1 MATTAEILSTDAGN
15 LLTVGSD
22 GGTYLDLATIPVTET
37 TTTLVDNGDGTF
49 TYTNEDGIAVTID
62 SKGTLVDNGDGTFTF
77 TDAAGTVVTWSE
89 TLTSL
94 EQDNVTGNIT
104 YTDENG
110 VATTA
115 EILSTDVGNLLTV
128 GSDGG
133 TYLDLATIPVTETT
147 TTLVDN
153 GDGTFTYTNEDGIAV
168 TIDSKGTLVDNGD
181 GTFAIVHD
189 VPLESMVTFPSD
201 GISKG
206 RRKVVVLRS
215 HRGRYL
221 TVGANCE
228 RYLPLWLRISAV
240 VATPFSSETSPTP
253 MMRPRGDRETSPT
266 PMKMGWLPRQKSS
279 PQMPVTCS
287 QLAPTAGPG
296 YHSRDR
302 NHHHPGGQ
310 WRRYLALYKRR
321 W

>member
-94 EQDNVTGNIT
+94 AQDCSGNIT

-115 EILSTDVGNLLTV
+115 EILSTDAGNLLTV

-181 GTFAIVHD
+181 GTFTFTDAAGTV
-189 VPLESMVTFPSD
+189 VTWSETLTSLAQD
-201 GISKG
+201 NLTGNITYTDENGVATTAEILSTDAG
-206 RRKVVVLRS
+206 NL
-215 HRGRYL
+215 L
-221 TVGANCE
+221 TVGSDGGT
-228 RYLPLWLRISAV
+228 YL
-240 VATPFSSETSPTP
+240 T
-253 MMRPRGDRETSPT
+253 
-266 PMKMGWLPRQKSS
+266 WLPF
-279 PQMPVTCS
+279 P
-287 QLAPTAGPG
+287 
-296 YHSRDR
+296 
-302 NHHHPGGQ
+302 
-310 WRRYLALYKRR
+310 
-321 W
+321 